1 MNIQRKIKA
10 LLTPAELKTAWVML
24 VLMILG
30 MILETLSIG
39 LVIPSLSLLMQDD
52 FFSRHPTITIWMSSV
67 APLTQPQLI
76 MVAMISLTIL
86 YIVKNA
92 FLAFLGW
99 RQARFSADI
108 LVNLSQR
115 LFTLYLQQPYSFHLQ
130 NNSAQ
135 LIRNVAS
142 EVSMFSG
149 VITGTL
155 VIISESLVL
164 FGIALLLLSIEPLG
178 AATVVL
184 ITGLTAYLYN
194 KTTKGHI
201 TRWGERRQH
210 YDGLR
215 IQLLQEGLGGAK
227 DVKLLGREADFLH
240 KYRLQTLSSARLGEL
255 QTTFQQFPRL
265 ILELITIFG
274 LSVLVISMLFQG
286 REISRIVPILGLF
299 AAAAFRLMPS
309 VNRILNSLQLLS
321 YSKPAV
327 NLLFQEF
334 NTGKPEVLSKNQAPM
349 PLNSEISL
357 ENITYHYPDTAL
369 PALDKISLKISKG
382 QSVGFIGASGSGKST
397 LVDIILGLLEPASGC
412 IFVDKKN
419 IYESLRKWQNQI
431 GYVPQSIFLTD
442 NTIRRNIAFG
452 LPDEEIDDYA
462 IDKAI
467 KAAQLDD
474 FIASL
479 PGKVET
485 IIGERGV
492 KLSGGQRQRIG
503 IARALYHDPSILVLD
518 EATSALDTATEEKVM
533 HAVSALRGDKTL
545 IIIAHRLSTLL
556 NCDHIYVIEKGRLVL
571 DGSVDEVI
579 NRYPSRISG
588 VK

>member
-1 MNIQRKIKA
+1 MNPQQKIKA

-24 VLMILG
+24 ALMILG
-30 MILETLSIG
+30 MMLETLSIG

-52 FFSRHPTITIWMSSV
+52 FLARHPAITTWMRSIGT
-67 APLTQPQLI
+67 PTQSQLI
-76 MVAMISLTIL
+76 MGAMISLAIL
-86 YIVKNA
+86 YMVKNA

-115 LFTLYLQQPYSFHLQ
+115 LFTLYLQQPYTFHLQ

-164 FGIALLLLSIEPLG
+164 LGIALLLLSIEPLG

-184 ITGLTAYLYN
+184 LTGFTAYLYN
-194 KTTKGHI
+194 KTTKAHI

-255 QTTFQQFPRL
+255 QATFQQFPRL

-274 LSVLVISMLFQG
+274 LSALVISMLFQG
-286 REISRIVPILGLF
+286 REISGIVPILGLF

-309 VNRILNSLQLLS
+309 VSRILNSLQLLS

-327 NLLFQEF
+327 NLLYHEF
-334 NTGKPEVLSKNQAPM
+334 NTGKPEVLSKNQVPM

-357 ENITYHYPDTAL
+357 ENISYHYPDVKV
-369 PALDKISLKISKG
+369 PALDKVSLKILKG

-412 IFVDKKN
+412 VFVDKKD
-419 IYESLRKWQNQI
+419 IHESLRKWQNQI

-442 NTIRRNIAFG
+442 NTIKRNIAFG
-452 LPDEEIDDYA
+452 LPDEEIDNLA
-462 IDKAI
+462 VHKAI

-479 PGKVET
+479 PEKLET
-485 IIGERGV
+485 VIGERGV

-503 IARALYHDPSILVLD
+503 IARALYHNPTILVLD
-518 EATSALDTATEEKVM
+518 EATSALDTLTEEKVM
-533 HAVSALRGDKTL
+533 QAVTALRGDKTL

-556 NCDHIYVIEKGRLVL
+556 SCDHIYVIEKGRLVL
-571 DGSVDEVI
+571 DGPVHEVMHK
-579 NRYPSRISG
+579 YPSHKSDIQ
-588 VK
+588 